1 MEPASRNRRGRLPR
15 RVLALVLVVVLAAGA
30 LALGCREAPPEGT
43 LAGSRPNIVLVVLC
57 SARYHHLGAAGSSR
71 ELTPFLDR
79 LAAEGVFFENA
90 VSASSWTKP
99 SAASLMTGLTPNVH
113 QLLDFYSLQ
122 AIQAGEVGERRVL
135 PEAFVTLP
143 ETLRS
148 NGYET
153 FCRVNNVHAG
163 KFFELTQGCEDS
175 LTRHGLDMA
184 GMVEELDGWLATR
197 KGRDDRDG
205 PDGSGGE
212 APFFAYLF
220 NRDLHTP
227 YAPPYE
233 SYRRLHRAG
242 ELPSRAEFG
251 AFRREVNDRVWKLT
265 DAGEPVPEELQHR
278 WIDLYDAQ
286 LPPLDRALAGLRE
299 SLERVGHADD
309 TLIVVT
315 ADHGDRFF
323 EHGDIDHGSTL
334 DDPVIKIPM
343 IFNGPGVA
351 GGQRRPGVTRS
362 IDLFPTLAA
371 VAGAEP
377 PPVLQGRSLVPLL
390 ADPAASLPAVSAFS
404 SFGGHLHAVRMGR
417 YKLIAGWRRTPELY
431 DLESDPYEHHDLR
444 DAEPETARRLQAE
457 LRRWLEEEERL
468 AAETAPVEKRE
479 LPPEVV
485 DELRALGY
493 L

>member
-1 MEPASRNRRGRLPR
+1 MEPASPGRRGRLAR
-15 RVLALVLVVVLAAGA
+15 RVPAAVLVVALATGA
-30 LALGCREAPPEGT
+30 LALGCREAEPRET

-57 SARYHHLGAAGSSR
+57 SLRYHHLGAAGYFR

-122 AIQAGEVGERRVL
+122 AIQAGEVAERRVL

-148 NGYET
+148 SGYET

-175 LTRHGLDMA
+175 LTRHGLNMA
-184 GMVEELDGWLATR
+184 GMVEELDGWLSTR
-197 KGRDDRDG
+197 EDRDG
-205 PDGSGGE
+205 PRDEG
-212 APFFAYLF
+212 PFFAYLF

-242 ELPSRAEFG
+242 ELPSPAELG
-251 AFRREVNDRVWKLT
+251 AFRREVSDRVWKLT

-299 SLERVGHADD
+299 SLERAGHAED

-323 EHGDIDHGSTL
+323 EHGDVDHGSTL
-334 DDPVIKIPM
+334 DDPVLKIPM

-377 PPVLQGRSLVPLL
+377 PAVLQGRSLVPLL
-390 ADPAASLPAVSAFS
+390 ADPEASLPAVSAFS
-404 SFGGHLHAVRMGR
+404 TFGGHLHAVRKGR

-444 DAEPETARRLQAE
+444 DAEPETVRRLQAE
-457 LRRWLEEEERL
+457 LRRWLDEEQRL
-468 AAETAPVEKRE
+468 AAETAPVEQRE
-479 LPPEVV
+479 LPPEVL